1 MTMLTAPE
9 IQYHC
14 DILGHRSIANFNSQV
29 VFDDKTYQIL
39 DIIWDHI
46 KQIMPREGTT
56 DVWDLWF
63 QAPRGPIEKFGDYQ
77 EWLGAGEV
85 SNYEEFQ
92 EIWLSYFPDEEYW
105 YPFTAI
111 ERKEDQYRGI
121 FLNHTMMIEQRGD
134 PSTGVPLDIH
144 KFAEWLL
151 QSVDTCIDALKNG
164 NYNHFIETH
173 LPIQHRTGTILRKDW
188 WSVFPEI
195 RKEFLSDLSQ
205 EDIALFAKYMEETG
219 RENTVTPLK
228 EISANDYFRACAIGY
243 ATNHY
248 SGGDQTPREQYYLHA
263 DGRDGGLGEIDP
275 DSPFAFLSWLNGQYD
290 GHPWEVVQ
298 GGNSTHISLYPQ
310 HEEDGFTFLLAGSV
324 NRTIETVRIY
334 LALRKAGF
342 PVYVRDGSILANRLT
357 GNEKI
362 GIVPQGIMPVYCE
375 NLFPEEQIISF
386 MNLDQERLDEV
397 AQHCTWQPV
406 PPARLFPHSAATH

>member
-1 MTMLTAPE
+1 MTMLTALE

-14 DILGHRSIANFNSQV
+14 DILGHRSITNFNSQV

-46 KQIMPREGTT
+46 KQIMPREGTK

-85 SNYEEFQ
+85 SNNEEFQ

-205 EDIALFAKYMEETG
+205 EDIALFAKYMEKTG
-219 RENTVTPLK
+219 RQNTATPLK

-243 ATNHY
+243 AANHY

-263 DGRDGGLGEIDP
+263 DGRDDGLSEIDP
-275 DSPFAFLSWLNGQYD
+275 DSPSAFLSWFTDPNRQG
-290 GHPWEVVQ
+290 GHPWEIAR

-310 HEEDGFTFLLAGSV
+310 HEEEQSQIGKNSVLTDKPQRALLLLPQGDIWLCGKPVSLSMSGTDPFWPTGLPAM
-324 NRTIETVRIY
+324 RR
-334 LALRKAGF
+334 LALSLKEYCLST
-342 PVYVRDGSILANRLT
+342 V
-357 GNEKI
+357 KI
-362 GIVPQGIMPVYCE
+362 CFRRSRSYP
-375 NLFPEEQIISF
+375 L
-386 MNLDQERLDEV
+386 
-397 AQHCTWQPV
+397 
-406 PPARLFPHSAATH
+406 